1 MKVRRYFYEG
11 ILMLY
16 MYQSKAY
23 LAPGNRNHNIYD
35 LRGRK
40 IPDDKDIPHGIYIRD
55 GKKIAK

>member
-23 LAPGNRNHNIYD
+23 LLNAQKLFLIIYLPKID
-35 LRGRK
+35 LT
-40 IPDDKDIPHGIYIRD
+40 IPHGIYIRD